1 MSGLS
6 DAKLRDYGI
15 LALPLAVV
23 GLPLYLHAPDFYVTE
38 KALSLSSIGVVL
50 LFTRVFDA
58 FQDPLIGALSDKY
71 PNFRRLAMLV
81 ALAALGTGMLA
92 LFSPPAH
99 AGLAW
104 FAFWVI
110 LATSSYSVVTIN
122 LNTIG
127 GIWSSDE
134 YERTRIASTRE
145 RFGLVGVSLG
155 VLVPGVL
162 MIYYGKATG
171 FATFAIGLLLVL
183 FFCGFRFWKWSLAH
197 ADIVSG
203 SQGNHSPARNRL
215 LLPRDAR
222 IWRLVIVTLV
232 GFFASA
238 LPAVLFLFFVRD
250 NIQREPLAW
259 LFLLLY
265 FAAAIA
271 GVPVW
276 RNLSRQS
283 GKTKAWCFSI
293 VMAVMAFTGAAF
305 TGQND
310 LLLYGIVCL
319 VTGFALG
326 GDLVFPASIMADL
339 TGRNAD
345 AMAHATAGYAWLSF
359 SQKAALGAAA
369 GVAFPALG
377 WAGFQSGGVNGVKA
391 MSTLIALY
399 ALIPLIL
406 KLVGALLLWKWR
418 GHFENFE
425 DYEKDHVINPY
436 RAHAVGLDSNR
447 MQKPYEN

>member
-1 MSGLS
+1 
-6 DAKLRDYGI
+6 
-15 LALPLAVV
+15 
-23 GLPLYLHAPDFYVTE
+23 
-38 KALSLSSIGVVL
+38 
-50 LFTRVFDA
+50 
-58 FQDPLIGALSDKY
+58 
-71 PNFRRLAMLV
+71 MLV
-81 ALAALGTGMLA
+81 ALAGLGTGMLA
-92 LFSPPAH
+92 LLSPPAH

-104 FAFWVI
+104 FGFWVI

-171 FATFAIGLLLVL
+171 FAIFAIGLLLVL
-183 FFCGFRFWKWSLAH
+183 LFCGFRFWKWARAH
-197 ADIVSG
+197 VDIVSG
-203 SQGNHSPARNRL
+203 SQGNDTPARNRL
-215 LLPRDAR
+215 LLPRDTR
-222 IWRLVIVTLV
+222 IWRLVIVTFV

-250 NIQREPLAW
+250 NIQRESLAW

-293 VMAVMAFTGAAF
+293 VMAVLAFTGAAF

-345 AMAHATAGYAWLSF
+345 AKAHATAGYAWLSF
-359 SQKAALGAAA
+359 SQKAALGTAA
-369 GVAFPALG
+369 GVAFPVLG

-418 GHFENFE
+418 GHFESFE
-425 DYEKDHVINPY
+425 DYEKDHVINHY
-436 RAHAVGLDSNR
+436 RVRAVGLDSNR
-447 MQKPYEN
+447 MHKPYEN

>member
-1 MSGLS
+1 MAGLS

-183 FFCGFRFWKWSLAH
+183 LFCGFRFWKWSLAH
-197 ADIVSG
+197 SDIVSG
-203 SQGNHSPARNRL
+203 RQGNDFPARNRF

-222 IWRLVIVTLV
+222 IWRLVIVTFV

-250 NIQREPLAW
+250 NIQRESLAW

-276 RNLSRQS
+276 RNLSRDS
-283 GKTKAWCFSI
+283 GKIKAWCFSI
-293 VMAVMAFTGAAF
+293 VMAVLAFTGAAF

-339 TGRNAD
+339 TGRDAD
-345 AMAHATAGYAWLSF
+345 AKAHATAGYAWLSF
-359 SQKAALGAAA
+359 SQKAALGTAA
-369 GVAFPALG
+369 GVAFPVLG

-391 MSTLIALY
+391 MSKWWSERCQSNEYAHSALCTDTLDIKTSRCA
-399 ALIPLIL
+399 
-406 KLVGALLLWKWR
+406 
-418 GHFENFE
+418 
-425 DYEKDHVINPY
+425 
-436 RAHAVGLDSNR
+436 AVVEMARTL
-447 MQKPYEN
+447 